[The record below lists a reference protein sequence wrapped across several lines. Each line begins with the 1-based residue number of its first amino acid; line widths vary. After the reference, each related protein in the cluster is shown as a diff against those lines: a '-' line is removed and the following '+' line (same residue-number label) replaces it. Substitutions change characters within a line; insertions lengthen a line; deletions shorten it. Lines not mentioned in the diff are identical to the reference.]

1 VGESTSGTVLDGT
14 IASADTAGSSG
25 VLTCAQSPPFG
36 TEGLDGSNSEV
47 SVGTATTVTFG
58 SHAFGMSE
66 FPGTGTVDSST
77 GLSSSEGLVGSG
89 SPLGRKSK
97 FVSSELGK
105 VSTSLGKLGS
115 SSTSGSEGF
124 GSTLLVSK
132 GSGSE
137 VFSSSDSS
145 RSSGSGS
152 STFGVKG
159 SKSVSSEGFHA
170 SEMDSTSV
178 GALAGECSLGSA
190 GEVVPFTVLEHLNT
204 VFSSVVVG
212 LSSVPRSEVV
222 SLVTGPDPVL
232 LFLDIV
238 VTDPSGSNTVLF
250 SITS

>member
-1 VGESTSGTVLDGT
+1 
-14 IASADTAGSSG
+14 
-25 VLTCAQSPPFG
+25 
-36 TEGLDGSNSEV
+36 
-47 SVGTATTVTFG
+47 
-58 SHAFGMSE
+58 MSE
-66 FPGTGTVDSST
+66 FLGTGTVFSST

-89 SPLGRKSK
+89 SLLGIESK
-97 FVSSELGK
+97 FVSSELGE
-105 VSTSLGKLGS
+105 VGTSLGKLGS

-132 GSGSE
+132 GSGAE
-137 VFSSSDSS
+137 GFSSSYSS

-232 LFLDIV
+232 LLLDIV

-250 SITS
+250 SKTS